1 MNLFSVVF
9 TVMCVMSWY
18 GTVTIEPWVLIAWGF
33 PGLLCGLIKIIA
45 NASGAKE

>member
-18 GTVTIEPWVLIAWGF
+18 GTVIIESWVLIAWGMG
-33 PGLLCGLIKIIA
+33 GLLCGLIKVLA
-45 NASGAKE
+45 KASEA